1 MEMSA
6 RVTLAR
12 DSRYVSV
19 ARGVLSSLLD
29 GLPAPPEVV
38 DDLQMALS
46 EACANVVRHAEGSEA
61 SQVDLEVDDERCLV
75 QVSDR
80 GPGFL
85 PRSGDFTL
93 GNTDDEG
100 GRGLALIRALTD
112 DLWFE
117 RVDRGMRVGFV
128 RTW

>member
-1 MEMSA
+1 MEMSV

-12 DSRYVSV
+12 DSRYVAV
-19 ARGVLSSLLD
+19 ARGVLSTLLD
-29 GLPAPPEVV
+29 GLPAPAEVV

-46 EACANVVRHAEGSEA
+46 EACANVVRHAVGSEA
-61 SQVDLEVDDERCLV
+61 YQVDLEVDDERCRV

-85 PRSGDFTL
+85 PQSGDFTTTDL
-93 GNTDDEG
+93 DDEG

-117 RVDRGMRVGFV
+117 RAERGMRVGFV
-128 RTW
+128 RSW